1 VHHNRHRVRGEHP
14 FSSSCFIALQ
24 QKTTPCHFSHGP
36 PTHLLFGSATIY
48 SVPDIGHTT
57 VNAGLS
63 CRLIAGQFLLKM
75 RFSPAVIRS
84 VLFRVSSGLNA
95 AVDLCSIGAFH
106 QYSHGTVAHIY
117 IGRRVTLF
125 YCSVL
130 STGFVVDFLFIIIPS
145 QIYGFRLF

>member
-1 VHHNRHRVRGEHP
+1 
-14 FSSSCFIALQ
+14 
-24 QKTTPCHFSHGP
+24 
-36 PTHLLFGSATIY
+36 
-48 SVPDIGHTT
+48 
-57 VNAGLS
+57 
-63 CRLIAGQFLLKM
+63 M